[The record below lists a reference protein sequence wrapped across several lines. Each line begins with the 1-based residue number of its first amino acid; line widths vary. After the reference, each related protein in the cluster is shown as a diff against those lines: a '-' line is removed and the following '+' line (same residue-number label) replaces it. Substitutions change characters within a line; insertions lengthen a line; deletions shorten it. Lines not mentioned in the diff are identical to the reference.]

1 MVVSDLLKRFRRFGE
16 AERNHFNYY
25 PETRDEVNS
34 EGHSQT
40 LTIIW
45 LMIRN
50 GQWCAPG
57 HYDEDTLITLWVRM
71 WRIIMVIGAGPV
83 LHVLIRV
90 PSIVTTFV
98 FRWMLTSLVQ

>member
-16 AERNHFNYY
+16 AERNHFNNYY

-34 EGHSQT
+34 EGDSQT

-50 GQWCAPG
+50 EQWCAPG

-71 WRIIMVIGAGPV
+71 WRIIMVIGVWGWSSTPC
-83 LHVLIRV
+83 LN
-90 PSIVTTFV
+90 
-98 FRWMLTSLVQ
+98 